1 MNRLSFEDFKRHI
14 KDIQLMSELQDK
26 IDDAKYIFNKSE
38 TKEVF
43 HFYFPTGAD
52 NIIELLAMLTNDKN
66 EWIDYWIYELDFG
79 KKANEYECKDYNGKI
94 IPLNTI
100 EDLWNLL
107 NDYEDI
113 NGINN

>member
-26 IDDAKYIFNKSE
+26 IDDAKHIFNKSE

-43 HFYFPTGAD
+43 HFYFPTGTD

-79 KKANEYECKDYNGKI
+79 KRADELKCTDGNGNKI
-94 IPLNTI
+94 PMNTI
-100 EDLWNLL
+100 EDLWAVLHS
-107 NDYEDI
+107 E
-113 NGINN
+113 G